1 MLEISSI
8 QLEAQASTVDEII
21 VYTTY
26 VNGPFRVN
34 WLASSEMICFQFS
47 FNWWIYVIII
57 L

>member
-34 WLASSEMICFQFS
+34 WLASSEMICFQLS